1 MGKEEGIFH
10 FKRFD
15 VAQNGCAMK
24 VGTDGVLLGAW
35 ASCTPGDV
43 LDIGTGTGLLALMM
57 AQRLSQGGELG
68 EELTS
73 EQNSLAQRMEDTF
86 HIDAVEID
94 PSAAACARRNFDASP
109 WGSAMQVY
117 PCALAEYETE
127 RSYGAIVCNPPFYN
141 ATLKPDDAARAM
153 ARHKDSLSL
162 TEIMSFASRHL
173 RPDGRLSLVYPAD
186 YDTEV
191 MQEAVLARMRP
202 ARLCR
207 VYTKVGKP
215 CKRLLAEFIHVGA
228 ASLPLAT
235 TDLYL
240 RDADGAYTDAYRALT
255 EAFYVSLR

>member
-15 VAQNGCAMK
+15 VAQDGCAMK

-35 ASCTPGDV
+35 ASCPPGNV

-57 AQRLSQGGELG
+57 AQRMDDS
-68 EELTS
+68 
-73 EQNSLAQRMEDTF
+73 F

-94 PSAAACARRNFDASP
+94 PNAAACARRNFDASP
-109 WGSAMQVY
+109 WGSAMEVY
-117 PCALAEYETE
+117 PCALADYVTE
-127 RSYGAIVCNPPFYN
+127 RRYGAIVCNPPFYN

-162 TEIMSFASRHL
+162 ADVMSFANSHL

-202 ARLCR
+202 ARLCH

-215 CKRLLAEFIHVGA
+215 CKRLLAEFVHVGA
-228 ASLPLAT
+228 VPLPLET

-255 EAFYVSLR
+255 DAFYVALR